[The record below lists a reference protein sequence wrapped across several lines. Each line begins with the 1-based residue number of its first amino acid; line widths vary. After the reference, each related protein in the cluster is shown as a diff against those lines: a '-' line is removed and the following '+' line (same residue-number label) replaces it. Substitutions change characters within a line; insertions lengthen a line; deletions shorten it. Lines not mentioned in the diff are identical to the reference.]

1 MSLLGKVHESDD
13 VILKNWLYKLSLMSK
28 HSYILIVNRK
38 MVVWVVS
45 LVHSATKPIDWFFT
59 L

>member
-38 MVVWVVS
+38 MVV
-45 LVHSATKPIDWFFT
+45 
-59 L
+59 